1 MRLLV
6 VAMSDA
12 SSLLRKSIQLVND
25 GVETH
30 SLELVDRGL
39 AVLAVVE
46 SLSGSTHEAV
56 LQGLRGEY
64 LIQRWQISAVR
75 ADLDRAIDL
84 LIRAGSDT
92 RDATSHELA
101 VNHLYTAA
109 RVLVRRFRRRR
120 RIADIDN
127 AILRLEQALS
137 LVADRPSEDFAEM
150 EILLSN
156 LREIRAKAPMM
167 VVQSDVGEADR
178 EDLSSPYSM
187 ANMIA
192 WNEGTP
198 RFSGLEW
205 VHSSQDGVSGRDSK
219 GADLSVLFLRTF
231 KDDETNFV
239 ILNTLALAME
249 GGSGRIDIVSDLR
262 DRQQLEDYWR
272 QAFGNNRSLFERIDF
287 TAAESNTWRKH
298 VLRRMAQADVI
309 LLNVSPKDIDFPEF
323 PFAPPR
329 TTFSWDEF
337 MDSPFIKPITGAGL
351 LREVSYLNRMRKLP
365 RTVVVCDEHYHMT
378 FDDLIALGGMI
389 GDATDMAGN
398 FVTPRL
404 TALDKQVGY
413 LAKAYRG
420 ITFLRDAGETVLPAL
435 AASIREVLGS
445 FRTDDGKDES
455 VPWQPQDLCG
465 CSSLPRRL
473 PPDNELKLISF
484 TDVED
489 VLFLPSDRITEI
501 EHQGVLAI
509 LNAEAIRI
517 GCPYCHAPLERL
529 FFYING
535 LHQPKWPQEAQTV
548 ALRAICQICGHRA
561 SLVDDVLQP
570 Q

>member
-309 LLNVSPKDIDFPEF
+309 LLNVSPKD
-323 PFAPPR
+323 
-329 TTFSWDEF
+329 
-337 MDSPFIKPITGAGL
+337 
-351 LREVSYLNRMRKLP
+351 
-365 RTVVVCDEHYHMT
+365 
-378 FDDLIALGGMI
+378 
-389 GDATDMAGN
+389 
-398 FVTPRL
+398 
-404 TALDKQVGY
+404 
-413 LAKAYRG
+413 
-420 ITFLRDAGETVLPAL
+420 
-435 AASIREVLGS
+435 
-445 FRTDDGKDES
+445 
-455 VPWQPQDLCG
+455 
-465 CSSLPRRL
+465 
-473 PPDNELKLISF
+473 
-484 TDVED
+484 
-489 VLFLPSDRITEI
+489 
-501 EHQGVLAI
+501 
-509 LNAEAIRI
+509 
-517 GCPYCHAPLERL
+517 
-529 FFYING
+529 
-535 LHQPKWPQEAQTV
+535 
-548 ALRAICQICGHRA
+548 
-561 SLVDDVLQP
+561 
-570 Q
+570 